1 MSNEIGS
8 VSFDMELSVT
18 LQLVT
23 RDELYAKVWNEPML
37 RVAAYFDVSSS
48 YLARVCSE
56 LRIPRPPRGHW
67 AKLEFGKE
75 SPQPPLPE
83 VQPGDVT
90 VWQQGQML
98 SSPKPKLAPSPK
110 PDAKKHL
117 PIRPKPKLAANHDLV
132 DGVKPFFLKARGGG
146 KELLRPTKKLLVD
159 IMVSE
164 SLLDEA
170 LETANA
176 IFQKFA
182 EYGYHAMLVTSQG
195 IRWAEVDEREVP
207 RKGHHHRTLWSPAR
221 PTAVFIGNV
230 AIGLTLFEMTEEID
244 VVYVNG
250 KYIPHRSLTPQQLQ
264 RYKGP
269 LHWSTKN
276 DVPSG
281 RLCLQAYCPN
291 WNVEWSRQWRKTK
304 PRQLRSQTAQ
314 IVHDL
319 DRIAPTLAKR
329 VEEAES
335 LAVSQRIAREE
346 EYQRYLM
353 EAARAKKAKLRAD
366 SRSDLLA
373 AIADWDEVRRIYDF
387 FAAAEAAIGDLV
399 EAERAVISNRLDQ
412 ARELV
417 GGLDPLVALK
427 NWKPPDER

>member
-1 MSNEIGS
+1 MGNEIGPS
-8 VSFDMELSVT
+8 SFDMELSVNP
-18 LQLVT
+18 QSVT
-23 RDELYAKVWNEPML
+23 RDELYAKVWKEPML

-56 LRIPRPPRGHW
+56 LRVPRPPRGHW

-83 VQPGDVT
+83 VQAGDVT
-90 VWQQGQML
+90 VWQRGHML
-98 SSPKPKLAPSPK
+98 SSPKPKLASSAK

-117 PIRPKPKLAANHDLV
+117 RIRSEPGRAANHDLV
-132 DGVKPFFLKARGGG
+132 EDVKPFFLKARGGG
-146 KELLRPTKKLLVD
+146 NELLRPTKRLLVD

-182 EYGYHAMLVTSQG
+182 EFGYRTMLVTSQG
-195 IRWAEVDEREVP
+195 IRRAEVDEREVP

-221 PTAVFIGNV
+221 PTAVFIDNV

-244 VVYVNG
+244 VVYVKGN
-250 KYIPHRSLTPQQLQ
+250 YIPQRSLTPQQMH
-264 RYKGP
+264 RYQGP

-291 WNVEWSRQWRKTK
+291 WKVAWSKQWRETK

-314 IVHDL
+314 IVHEL
-319 DRIAPTLAKR
+319 ERIAPALAKQ

-335 LAVSQRIAREE
+335 FAESQRIAREE
-346 EYQRYLM
+346 EYQRYWI
-353 EAARAKKAKLRAD
+353 EAERAKNAKLQAD

-373 AIADWDEVRRIYDF
+373 AIAGWDEVRRIHDF
-387 FAAAEAAIGDLV
+387 FAAAETAIGELA
-399 EAERAVISNRLDQ
+399 ESERAVIGNRLGQ

-417 GGLDPLVALK
+417 GCLEPLVALK